1 MISYPIWKIINEQ
14 EEEQGAQE
22 TRTSFYWKEHNTAL
36 HGIFPTSDHYH
47 MTTGYASWDCG
58 PWEKEGSEL
67 TSLSYLI
74 DEGILIHSLVTFFK
88 KTGDISTR
96 GHTWKLAKK
105 HSRCDLY
112 FFFRRVINWNNL
124 SQEDMLTFSP

>member
-1 MISYPIWKIINEQ
+1 MNRRKSKVPKK
-14 EEEQGAQE
+14 QGQVS
-22 TRTSFYWKEHNTAL
+22 TGKNTNTAL

-67 TSLSYLI
+67 TWLSYLI

-105 HSRCDLY
+105 HSRSDSRLY

-124 SQEDMLTFSP
+124 SQEDMLTLSP

>member
-1 MISYPIWKIINEQ
+1 MNRRKSKVPKK
-14 EEEQGAQE
+14 QGQVS
-22 TRTSFYWKEHNTAL
+22 TGKNTNTAL

-47 MTTGYASWDCG
+47 MTAGYASWDCG

-67 TSLSYLI
+67 TWLSYLI

-96 GHTWKLAKK
+96 GHLEISEEA
-105 HSRCDLY
+105 
-112 FFFRRVINWNNL
+112 
-124 SQEDMLTFSP
+124 